1 MGGEPEKVLAHDFI
15 DPVVPKAIP
24 SGSTMRG
31 ERILDGET
39 YNTAQPQMVI
49 GTRVLFLIEVKL
61 LFFFQVFY
69 IRLHI

>member
-1 MGGEPEKVLAHDFI
+1 
-15 DPVVPKAIP
+15 
-24 SGSTMRG
+24 MRE

-49 GTRVLFLIEVKL
+49 GTRVLFLIEEKL

>member
-1 MGGEPEKVLAHDFI
+1 VLAHDFI

-24 SGSTMRG
+24 SGSTMRE
-31 ERILDGET
+31 ERILDGEA
-39 YNTAQPQMVI
+39 YNTAQPQMLI
-49 GTRVLFLIEVKL
+49 GTSLSFFIEVKL

>member
-1 MGGEPEKVLAHDFI
+1 MRGEPEKVLAHDFI

-31 ERILDGET
+31 ERILDGEV
-39 YNTAQPQMVI
+39 YNTAQPQMLI
-49 GTRVLFLIEVKL
+49 RTSALFFIEEKL
-61 LFFFQVFY
+61 LSFFQVFY